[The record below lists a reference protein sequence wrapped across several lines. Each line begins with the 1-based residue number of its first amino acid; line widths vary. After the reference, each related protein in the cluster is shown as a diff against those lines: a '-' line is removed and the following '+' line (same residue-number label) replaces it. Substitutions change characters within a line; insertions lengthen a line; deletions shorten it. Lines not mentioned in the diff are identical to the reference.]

1 MNKWLQ
7 NIVDTKSI
15 QSVINIS
22 KKIVVPGFEGHSLF
36 YVTRFFFK
44 GLKEGAIGTRA
55 ASVSFRIIM
64 AILPFF
70 ILLLSFLPKI
80 DGFQKNLFEGV
91 SAILPGE
98 SFQLI
103 ESTVKEMIS
112 GQSTALLSIGFILT
126 IYYASNSISAILFAF
141 NSSVNLTERRSF
153 LSQKLVGV
161 LLIMVFALI
170 IFVAVGLI
178 TLSKFLV
185 IYLVSKGIMAD
196 GFQVYIFYFLNYLL
210 LLLLFM
216 VAISILYHI
225 GNRDAKKWKLI
236 TPGSLFASFLMILVS
251 AAFAYYVN
259 NFNSYNKFYG
269 SLGAIIAFFIWI
281 NFNSTI
287 LIMGFELNTS
297 ISRASIQRSRNN
309 EK

>member
-1 MNKWLQ
+1 MAKWIQ
-7 NIVDTKSI
+7 NIVDSKSV
-15 QSVINIS
+15 QSIINVS
-22 KKIVVPGFEGHSLF
+22 KKIVVPGFEGHSLY

-44 GLKEGAIGTRA
+44 GIKEGAIGTRA

-80 DGFQKNLFEGV
+80 EGFQKNLFDGV
-91 SAILPGE
+91 SKIMPGD
-98 SFQLI
+98 SFLLI
-103 ESTVKEMIS
+103 ESTVKDMVA
-112 GQSTALLSIGFILT
+112 GQSTALLSIGFVLT
-126 IYYASNSISAILFAF
+126 IYYASNSISAILLAF
-141 NSSVNLTERRSF
+141 NGSVNLTERRSF
-153 LSQKLVGV
+153 LRQKLVGI
-161 LLIMVFALI
+161 LLIMVFAII
-170 IFVAVGLI
+170 IFMAVGII

-185 IYLVSKGIMAD
+185 LYLINKSIIAD
-196 GFQVYIFYFLNYLL
+196 GFQVYIFYVLNYLL

-225 GNRDAKKWKLI
+225 GNPDSKRWKLI
-236 TPGSLFASFLMILVS
+236 TPGSIFASFLMILVS

-259 NFNSYNKFYG
+259 NFNSYNKIYG
-269 SLGAIIAFFIWI
+269 GLGAVIAFFIWI

-297 ISRASIQRSRNN
+297 ISHASIQRRRSQIT
-309 EK
+309 